1 MANRR
6 NLQNLINQK
15 LQGLDKED
23 AISALENEDF
33 EEVQTS
39 EAALVETEV
48 EDEMET
54 TRASVANWFENH
66 VLNK

>member
-23 AISALENEDF
+23 AVSALENEDF
-33 EEVQTS
+33 EEVQ
-39 EAALVETEV
+39 
-48 EDEMET
+48 ED
-54 TRASVANWFENH
+54 F
-66 VLNK
+66 K

>member
-23 AISALENEDF
+23 AISALENEVAGIKIEPQPPDCLSLKTKSN
-33 EEVQTS
+33 ERYI
-39 EAALVETEV
+39 AL
-48 EDEMET
+48 
-54 TRASVANWFENH
+54 
-66 VLNK
+66 